1 MLKRVKNSLGRLKYW
16 LRAADL
22 IRKAAPQ
29 WTVLW
34 GILIILQ
41 GILPTAVIYLTK
53 LVIDSMIAAKN
64 NPESS
69 IFVSEAVLF
78 IVILGAALLL
88 TEIFQYTGEWVRTA
102 QAENVT
108 DYIKNLIHRKAVE
121 VDYAFYESPDYYNLM
136 EQATGESSAKPLAL
150 LESIGLV
157 IQNSIT
163 LLTMATILISYGW
176 WLPVVLLV
184 GTLPALYIALHSDQV
199 YYKWWKKT
207 ADDRRWLRYFDIML
221 TNNEAAAEIR
231 LFDLSKHF
239 RERFQNLRKRL
250 RDEKMVHLRRQNIG
264 KIIASLVAL
273 LTLAAA
279 MGWMTSKALYG
290 AATLGDLAVF
300 YQVFTRGQGVMRSIL
315 GSISKTINNTL
326 YLEVLFE
333 FFDLKSGLVSPEKP
347 TPAPER
353 LQEGISFNNV
363 AFCYPHSSKAV
374 IKNFNLHVPT
384 GKIVAL
390 VGVNG
395 AGKSTIIKLLTR
407 FYDPFEG
414 DIKIDGID
422 IREFDVKNL
431 RRMISILFQF
441 QMQYHASASENIAIG
456 DTKKET
462 LKNSTEEAARRAGAH
477 KFIMQLPQKYDTL
490 LGKWFVSGAELSGG
504 EWQRV
509 ALARAYYRQSPII
522 VLDEPTSYMDSWSE
536 ADWFDRFREVASNKT
551 SIIITHRFT
560 IAMRADIIHV
570 VDDGKIIES
579 GTHYELV
586 KANGF
591 YAQSWNAQMSAA
603 KERDNAP
610 PETVSQKSY
619 FSANE
624 LMTDE

>member
-1 MLKRVKNSLGRLKYW
+1 MKYW

-34 GILIILQ
+34 GILILLQ
-41 GILPTAVIYLTK
+41 GVLPTAVIYLTK
-53 LVIDSMIAAKN
+53 LVIDSVINAKN
-64 NPESS
+64 NQGAST
-69 IFVSEAVLF
+69 FVSEAVLY
-78 IVILGAALLL
+78 IAILGVVLLL
-88 TEIFQYTGEWVRTA
+88 TEVFQYANEWVRTA

-150 LESIGLV
+150 LESIGSV
-157 IQNSIT
+157 IQNSVT

-176 WLPVVLLV
+176 WLPVVLLI
-184 GTLPALYIALHSDQV
+184 GTLPALYIALHSDRV
-199 YYKWWKKT
+199 YYKWWKET

-221 TNNEAAAEIR
+221 TNNEAAAEVR
-231 LFDLSKHF
+231 LFDLS
-239 RERFQNLRKRL
+239 ERFRGRFQGLRKRL
-250 RDEKMVHLRRQNIG
+250 RDEKMVHLRRQNVG

-273 LTLAAA
+273 LTLAGA
-279 MGWMTSKALYG
+279 MGWMTNKALYG
-290 AATLGDLAVF
+290 TGTLGDLAVF
-300 YQVFTRGQGVMRSIL
+300 YQVFTRGQVVMRSIL
-315 GSISKTINNTL
+315 GSISKTISNTL

-333 FFDLKSGLVSPEKP
+333 FFDLKSGLVTPENPTPTPEK
-347 TPAPER
+347 
-353 LQEGISFNNV
+353 LQKGISFNNIS
-363 AFCYPHSSKAV
+363 FYYPHSSKAV
-374 IKNFNLHVPT
+374 VKDFDLHVET

-407 FYDPFEG
+407 FYDPSEG
-414 DIKIDGID
+414 SITIDGID
-422 IREFDVKNL
+422 IREFEIGKL

-441 QMQYHASASENIAIG
+441 QMQYHASASENIAMG
-456 DTKKET
+456 DTKKEV
-462 LKNSTEEAARRAGAH
+462 LKDDTETAARRAGAH
-477 KFIMQLPQKYDTL
+477 KFITELPQKYDTL

-504 EWQRV
+504 QWQRV

-536 ADWFDRFREVASNKT
+536 ADWFDRFREVAADKT

-570 VDDGKIIES
+570 VDNGKIIES
-579 GTHYELV
+579 GTHHELV

-591 YAQSWNAQMSAA
+591 YAQSWNAQMNAA
-603 KERDNAP
+603 RERGNAP
-610 PETVSQKSY
+610 TETIPDKSY
-619 FSANE
+619 SLANG
-624 LMTDE
+624 LVSDE